1 MIRSPTL
8 YINFEGQEGAGKT
21 SQTSLLVEYLKSK
34 KKSVLNTKE
43 PGTPLIPMTMRLR
56 RLMLEQGFTDNMKA
70 TRTEI
75 TEILLN
81 EPELT
86 QNATEFLEEI
96 QKTTDEKMN
105 LRTREL
111 LSQAIRSIH
120 LEHLIYPEIYDDGEC
135 FDYIVQDRGILSG
148 LVYGNCCGNSMEELE
163 KLAMKVCKTKSM
175 DEIYKLYDKVILL
188 VCDPEEGLK
197 RARSSKQ
204 EFKTGDAIENKGVE
218 FQKQVYDKMF
228 EIGKKFN
235 PIIIDT
241 SNKNKEQVFEEIKK
255 ALNL

>member
-1 MIRSPTL
+1 MMM
-8 YINFEGQEGAGKT
+8 E
-21 SQTSLLVEYLKSK
+21 
-34 KKSVLNTKE
+34 SVLITLFKIE
-43 PGTPLIPMTMRLR
+43 VFCLDWFM
-56 RLMLEQGFTDNMKA
+56 
-70 TRTEI
+70 EI
-75 TEILLN
+75 VVVTLL
-81 EPELT
+81 
-86 QNATEFLEEI
+86 
-96 QKTTDEKMN
+96 
-105 LRTREL
+105 
-111 LSQAIRSIH
+111 
-120 LEHLIYPEIYDDGEC
+120 
-135 FDYIVQDRGILSG
+135 
-148 LVYGNCCGNSMEELE
+148 EELE
-163 KLAMKVCKTKSM
+163 KLAMKVCKTNSM

-188 VCDPEEGLK
+188 VCDPEEGLR